1 MKLGIKLALS
11 TICVV
16 SILFGICGATISS
29 INFQNTLDREEEA
42 AKDSYVSLLEVLGVL
57 ESSGI
62 IYDYNNAREVL
73 YRYDS
78 GGWAAISIWLDGQ
91 LVYDKDPGLLLDKTE
106 DGDDVKVPD
115 SGARDPDENAEG
127 SSGDA
132 SSSSASDDGGASE
145 VSVTNLMRLQEI
157 DGRTYISIRGNSYL
171 GSSVVTVAAMR
182 DVTFVYDSRVYEL
195 HLFSVVF
202 AILVL
207 ASAAASFLSA
217 YIITRPLS
225 RLSKATREIAANNLS
240 SRSRVRTDDEIG
252 ALSKD
257 FDDMASR
264 LEAGVNDMQSML
276 NRQKSFMGSFAHEMK
291 TPMTSVIGYADLI
304 RQGLLNDTDSERAAH
319 YMFNEGKRLESLSS
333 KLLEMFLVE
342 DGGIERQPVDMAA
355 LIDSVLE
362 PLVKPFY
369 DIEVQLIWN
378 VQPYVLEVDEGLVRS
393 LLVNFIEN
401 AKRAVSE
408 TQAPRIFVKGSVKEG
423 FYEVSVTDNG
433 RGIPKEDLGRITE
446 EFYRVDKARSRK
458 SGGAGL
464 GLSLCVRIVQAHKG
478 TMSIESS
485 VGKGTCVRAKF
496 PIEGAREAIAR

>member
-42 AKDSYVSLLEVLGVL
+42 ARESYVSLLEVLGAL
-57 ESSGI
+57 EGAGMMH
-62 IYDYNNAREVL
+62 DYNNAREML

-78 GGWAAISIWLDGQ
+78 GGWAAVRILLDGQ
-91 LVYDKDPGLLLDKTE
+91 LVFDQDPGFLLDNVE
-106 DGDDVKVPD
+106 
-115 SGARDPDENAEG
+115 A
-127 SSGDA
+127 GDA
-132 SSSSASDDGGASE
+132 TDSPA
-145 VSVTNLMRLQEI
+145 TNQMSLQEI
-157 DGRTYISIRGNSYL
+157 DGRTYICISGSSYL
-171 GSSVVTVAAMR
+171 GSSVVKLSAMR

-195 HLFSVVF
+195 HLFSIVF

-240 SRSRVRTDDEIG
+240 SRSLVRTDDEIG

-304 RQGLLNDTDSERAAH
+304 RQGLLSDTDSERAAH

-342 DGGIERQPVDMAA
+342 DGGIERRPVDMAA

-369 DIEVQLIWN
+369 DIGVQLIWSS
-378 VQPYVLEVDEGLVRS
+378 QPYVMEVDEGLVRS
-393 LLVNFIEN
+393 LLVNFVEN
-401 AKRAVSE
+401 AKRAVSD

-423 FYEVSVTDNG
+423 VYEVSVTDNG

-464 GLSLCVRIVQAHKG
+464 GLSLCVRIVQAHEG
-478 TMSIESS
+478 TLSIESS
-485 VGKGTCVRAKF
+485 VGKGTCVRARF
-496 PIEGAREAIAR
+496 PIDGSKEAAAR